1 MPYATLSINYARVLE
16 IQNTQD
22 LFIAAGTDTAQRDDL
37 AVCPMSVASYYLYN
51 RTIQD
56 STADFGLNIPDYL
69 NYPGGFITTEDKLNS
84 KHSNFTVEKSL
95 FVTLTSYFNAGM
107 DMTNYDTGRTLSRLT
122 NIRRLQ
128 TVNILKN
135 KVREDEVLTVGD
147 FKRYHYF
154 RGMIMMWSGTYDD
167 LKRYLPFWRLCA
179 PPDAGEAIAP
189 GFSVPNLQGK
199 FIMGGSYSN
208 YISRDNF
215 TPPRNFDSSNP
226 TKIGSTGGLNI
237 VRLVKDN
244 LQAHDHANFINFS
257 GGYTD
262 VWSTGEDENSENN
275 GGYDAGP
282 TLEFVK
288 SGGDLPAISTV
299 SHSGGSN
306 SVGNNTSD
314 GPWSTV
320 SGVAKTK
327 HNDSTIGIDTV
338 PIVLTRVSEG
348 QENRGGDQVHENR
361 PPFYALAY
369 IMYVGTPRP

>member
-16 IQNTQD
+16 LQNTQD

-37 AVCPMSVASYYLYN
+37 AVCPMTIASYYLYN

-56 STADFGLNIPDYL
+56 NTANFGLNIPEYL
-69 NYPGGFITTEDKLNS
+69 NYPGGFVTTEDKLNS
-84 KHSNFTVEKSL
+84 KHSNLTVEKSL

-122 NIRRLQ
+122 NIRRLPA
-128 TVNILKN
+128 VSILRD

-154 RGMIMMWSGTYDD
+154 RGMIMMWSGTYDN

-179 PPDAGEAIAP
+179 PPDAGESVVP
-189 GFSVPNLQGK
+189 GLAVPNLQGR
-199 FIMGGSYSN
+199 FIMGGSYN
-208 YISRDNF
+208 NFITRDNF
-215 TPPRNFDSSNP
+215 NPRREFDSSNP
-226 TKIGSTGGLNI
+226 TKIGSIGGLND
-237 VRLVKDN
+237 VTLVKDN
-244 LQAHDHANFINFS
+244 LEAHDHANYINFS

-262 VWSTGEDENSENN
+262 VWSTGEDEPAANN

-282 TLEFVK
+282 VLTFIK
-288 SGGDLPAISTV
+288 SGGTLPTIRTV
-299 SHSGGSN
+299 NHSGGAS
-306 SVGNNTSD
+306 SIGNNTTG

-320 SGVAKTK
+320 SGVTKTA
-327 HNDSTIGIDTV
+327 HNSTTISFDED
-338 PIVLTRVSEG
+338 PIVLTRVSQG
-348 QENRGGDQVHENR
+348 QEDRGGDQDHENR
-361 PPFYALAY
+361 PPFYAMAY